1 MTQSGYEIALRAAA
15 QAAGRPLLQHE
26 IAAISKAC
34 DASFSRETLRI
45 RFLNVIRGAGYTGEA
60 PESICNHYLA
70 EYMKDVPSF
79 VDMLHRYETQ
89 DYDPE

>member
-1 MTQSGYEIALRAAA
+1 MRLRYE
-15 QAAGRPLLQHE
+15 RPHKLLGVRF
-26 IAAISKAC
+26 SSMK
-34 DASFSRETLRI
+34 FSRETLRI

>member
-26 IAAISKAC
+26 IAAI